1 MQRYNQFI
9 LISKF
14 KIKNIFKNQKYFH
27 IVNIH
32 QRILLIIKE
41 KGFSE
46 QKDFCSAIG
55 VKYPMFNAMMNNQS
69 EIKHSVLAK
78 ILDLY
83 PDVNGDWLLSGLGD
97 WSKKNIDQSK
107 NNFSNSATYNAPL
120 VAGNS
125 QERELLQK
133 IIMDKDSHIADLR
146 RTIALLEKNLAK
158 L

>member
-1 MQRYNQFI
+1 V
-9 LISKF
+9 S
-14 KIKNIFKNQKYFH
+14 
-27 IVNIH
+27 IH

-69 EIKHSVLAK
+69 EIRHSVLAK

-107 NNFSNSATYNAPL
+107 NNFNNPL
-120 VAGNS
+120 TNNGHLLPIHS
-125 QERELLQK
+125 QERELFQK
-133 IIMDKDSHIADLR
+133 IITDKDSHIADLR
-146 RTIALLEKNLAK
+146 RTIALLEKNLMK
-158 L
+158 P

>member
-1 MQRYNQFI
+1 
-9 LISKF
+9 
-14 KIKNIFKNQKYFH
+14 
-27 IVNIH
+27 
-32 QRILLIIKE
+32 LIIKE

-69 EIKHSVLAK
+69 EIRHSVLTK

-83 PDVNGDWLLSGLGD
+83 PDVNGDWLLSGLGE

-107 NNFSNSATYNAPL
+107 NNFNNLMTNNGHLPVIY
-120 VAGNS
+120 S
-125 QERELLQK
+125 QERELFQK
-133 IIMDKDSHIADLR
+133 IITDKDSHIADLR
-146 RTIALLEKNLAK
+146 RTIALLEKNLMK